1 MPSFTYE
8 SLTELEAVNKM
19 LLAIVETPISSLNVT
34 GDLNVSVA
42 REILY
47 DTSREV
53 QSKGW
58 YFNRDIN
65 YPLPRNMDNE
75 IPVPSNTLSLELA
88 QDFAY
93 LNITQRGNRLYDRE
107 NRTFTFDKTIK
118 VNMVSFLSWDELP
131 QDAKQYIAILSAIR
145 FQKRM
150 LGAEYF
156 DNVLT
161 EEEARAKAHLEDAD
175 ATAAGYNLKQS
186 QDIGTYLRRF

>member
-19 LLAIVETPISSLNVT
+19 LLAIVESPISSLEVT

-58 YFNRDIN
+58 YFNREFD

-75 IPVPSNTLSLELA
+75 IPVPQNALSLELA
-88 QDFAY
+88 RDFSY
-93 LNITQRGNRLYDRE
+93 LKITQRGNRLYDQE
-107 NRTFTFDKTIK
+107 NLTYLFDKTIK
-118 VNMVSFLSWDELP
+118 VNMVLFLGWDELP
-131 QDAKQYIAILSAIR
+131 QDAKQYVSILAAIR

-161 EEEARAKAHLEDAD
+161 EEEARAKAQLEDAD
-175 ATAAGYNLKQS
+175 ATAADYNLQ
-186 QDIGTYLRRF
+186 QAPDIGSYLRRF